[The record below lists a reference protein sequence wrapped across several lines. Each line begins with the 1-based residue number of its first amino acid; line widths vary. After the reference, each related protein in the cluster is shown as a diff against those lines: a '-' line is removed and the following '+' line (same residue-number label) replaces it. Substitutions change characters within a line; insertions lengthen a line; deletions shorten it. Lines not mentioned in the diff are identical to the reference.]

1 MKPYEQI
8 DISGDAG
15 IRAFGE
21 TLEKLFENAAAGM
34 YSLMTDPE
42 SVLDERKL
50 SVSIGSHSRE
60 SLLVAWLNELI
71 FLFDTQAFVGKR
83 AHVKLFEEN
92 RLEGEVW
99 GEEFDSKR
107 HGSGLL
113 VKAATYHRLGIEKKN
128 DLWEAEVIFD
138 I

>member
-15 IRAFGE
+15 IRAFGK
-21 TLEKLFENAAAGM
+21 TLEELFENAALGM

-42 SVLDERKL
+42 GVLDERKL
-50 SVSIGSHSRE
+50 PVSVESHSRE
-60 SLLVAWLNELI
+60 GLLVAWLNELI
-71 FLFDTQAFVGKR
+71 FLFDTRAFIGKR
-83 AHVKLFEEN
+83 AHVRFPGDN

-99 GEEFDSKR
+99 GEEFDPKR
-107 HGSGLL
+107 HRSGLL
-113 VKAATYHRLGIEKKN
+113 VKAATYHKLGIEKK
-128 DLWEAEVIFD
+128 DGQWEAEVIFD

>member
-15 IRAFGE
+15 IRAFGK
-21 TLEKLFENAAAGM
+21 TLEELFENAAVGM

-42 SVLDERKL
+42 GILDERKL
-50 SVSIGSHSRE
+50 SVSVESHSRE
-60 SLLVAWLNELI
+60 GLLVAWLNELI
-71 FLFDTQAFVGKR
+71 FLFDARAFAGKR
-83 AHVKLFEEN
+83 AHVRFPADN

-99 GEEFDSKR
+99 GEEFDPKR
-107 HGSGLL
+107 HRSGLL
-113 VKAATYHRLGIEKKN
+113 VKAATYHQLGVKRRG

>member
-15 IRAFGE
+15 IRAFGK
-21 TLEKLFENAAAGM
+21 TLEELFENAAVGM
-34 YSLMTDPE
+34 YSLMTDSE
-42 SVLDERKL
+42 SILDERKL
-50 SVSIGSHSRE
+50 SASVESHSRE
-60 SLLVAWLNELI
+60 GLLVAWLNELI
-71 FLFDTQAFVGKR
+71 FLFDTRAFVGKR
-83 AHVKLFEEN
+83 AHVRFPVDN

-99 GEEFDSKR
+99 GEEFDPKR
-107 HGSGLL
+107 HRSGLL
-113 VKAATYHRLGIEKKN
+113 VKAATYHQLGVKRKD